1 MAKTPST
8 SGYNDGL
15 HEGSGGMTPAT
26 GFDVSAIFAS
36 ATTDAKSLAAP
47 DAVTES
53 AFDATMEKGMVGK
66 DLLQEGLA
74 RHESRL
80 EDLRPTWGKMTAG
93 SGA

>member
-1 MAKTPST
+1 
-8 SGYNDGL
+8 
-15 HEGSGGMTPAT
+15 MTPAT

-47 DAVTES
+47 DAVNES

-80 EDLRPTWGKMTAG
+80 EDLRPPWGKMTAG